1 MLKRAIYNALCLCF
15 AVIIG
20 CASTA
25 SRFKP
30 AKVKS
35 NRELEY
41 PLSAQL
47 DKIEGEVM
55 VGVFVNTEGNAEQ
68 LKVLESSGYAVLDTA
83 AYHFARTLIFDP
95 AIVDDKPVSS
105 WTKLLLRYKLTEV
118 PFERTTWLQD
128 VQNYQYIINTTQ
140 DSAEKRHYQQKL
152 YMRYIGLSTYL
163 ERYNDLENNEL
174 IDKVVTKYMRQRWA
188 DFSRVIVAPFILFDD
203 FLYRYP
209 ESEFTQNAKEELIRL
224 LIDAEGA
231 LRINA
236 LNKGRMSRTDADLLD
251 VIKKRLDELQRED
264 YNKMKEMFPI
274 QQRQ

>member
-1 MLKRAIYNALCLCF
+1 MVKRAVYNALCLFF

-30 AKVKS
+30 AKVKT

-47 DKIEGEVM
+47 DKIEGEVV

-68 LKVLESSGYAVLDTA
+68 LQVLESSGHAVLDTA
-83 AYHFARTLIFDP
+83 AYRFAKSLIFDP
-95 AIVDDKPVSS
+95 AVVDDKPVSS

-118 PFERTTWLQD
+118 PFERNTWLQD
-128 VQNYQYIINTTQ
+128 VLNYQYIIDSTQ
-140 DSAEKRHYQQKL
+140 DVVEKRRHQQKL

-163 ERYNDLENNEL
+163 ERYNNLENNDL
-174 IDKVVTKYMRQRWA
+174 IHKVVTKHTRARWA
-188 DFSRVIVAPFILFDD
+188 DFSRVIVAPFMLFDD
-203 FLYRYP
+203 FIYRYP

-224 LIDAEGA
+224 LIDAEEA

-236 LNKGRMSRTDADLLD
+236 LNKGRLSRTDADLLD
-251 VIKKRLDELQRED
+251 VIKKRLDELQRDD
-264 YNKMKEMFPI
+264 YNKMKELFPL
-274 QQRQ
+274 QPRQ